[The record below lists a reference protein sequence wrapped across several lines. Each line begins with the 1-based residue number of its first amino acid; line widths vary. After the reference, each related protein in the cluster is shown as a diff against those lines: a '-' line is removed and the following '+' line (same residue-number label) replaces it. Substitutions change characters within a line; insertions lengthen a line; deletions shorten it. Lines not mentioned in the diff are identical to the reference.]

1 MTAGKS
7 TRLSIVTQSLHDAL
21 ERLRDLPA
29 TARTRELRA
38 KAQTY
43 ERAVRAWAILP
54 PSEEQRS
61 AMVKLVLELNMEV
74 ITLSKEA
81 R

>member
-1 MTAGKS
+1 
-7 TRLSIVTQSLHDAL
+7 
-21 ERLRDLPA
+21 LRDLPA